1 MVIHS
6 FSSFKEMATEAL
18 SNVKFETLTAKG
30 FTKLA
35 KATYYGEDP

>member
-1 MVIHS
+1 
-6 FSSFKEMATEAL
+6 MATEAL

-35 KATYYGEDP
+35 KATYYGEDPWTKVMLTNK